1 MYKGEKTM
9 PLKTFKSEVLGRTC
23 ISTIVELPIKGGF
36 SFVPKTN
43 ETIEQI
49 SISEVKGHEDLIT
62 IAMII
67 HTDVVEEPLINII
80 PDA

>member
-1 MYKGEKTM
+1 M

-36 SFVPKTN
+36 TFVPKTN
-43 ETIEQI
+43 ETIESI
-49 SISEVKGHEDLIT
+49 SISEVEGHNDLIN

-67 HTDVVEEPLINII
+67 STDVIEEPLMKVI
-80 PDA
+80 PNA